1 MTSKEA
7 LEKIYDR
14 ANHDEYLSRCNKVQ
28 ALNFIEDNKKYRN
41 IIEQYLERLEKL
53 EKVIEILKGRMC
65 VHNGYVCYDA
75 YADIKLKDEEIDL
88 LYEVLSYEEI

>member
-1 MTSKEA
+1 MKSKEYLKQIA
-7 LEKIYDR
+7 TTEVIDCTNNDKAKKRIANIFPVCISVIEKD
-14 ANHDEYLSRCNKVQ
+14 
-28 ALNFIEDNKKYRN
+28 
-41 IIEQYLERLEKL
+41 LERLEKL

>member
-7 LEKIYDR
+7 LKLLET
-14 ANHDEYLSRCNKVQ
+14 RCRYFSQDNMELEETYEAKETINK
-28 ALNFIEDNKKYRN
+28 D
-41 IIEQYLERLEKL
+41 LERLEKL